1 MSNTANATG
10 KDRANTMKNAYDV
23 GIGSTIVIWL
33 NVIIL
38 AFFWRNLAA
47 KMAASDSPFLQQ
59 LGSAMGATL

>member
-1 MSNTANATG
+1 V
-10 KDRANTMKNAYDV
+10 KNAYDV

-47 KMAASDSPFLQQ
+47 KLAASNHPTTQKI
-59 LGSAMGATL
+59 GSAMGATL